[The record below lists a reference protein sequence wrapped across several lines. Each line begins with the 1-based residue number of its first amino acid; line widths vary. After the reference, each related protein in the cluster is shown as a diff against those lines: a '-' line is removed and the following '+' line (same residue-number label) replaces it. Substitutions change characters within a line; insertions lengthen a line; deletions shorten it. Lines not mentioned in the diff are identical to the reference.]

1 MSSTNSTVNPS
12 LGTPTQDDMM
22 TKMNAIT
29 QQQEKQ
35 AVAMA
40 ELDARSK
47 LADGMAKRIK
57 SSADSVK
64 SAA

>member
-1 MSSTNSTVNPS
+1 MADTNSTVGSS
-12 LGTPTQDDMM
+12 LGTSTQDDMM

-47 LADGMAKRIK
+47 LADGLAKRIK

>member
-1 MSSTNSTVNPS
+1 MADTNSTVSGS
-12 LGTPTQDDMM
+12 LGTSTQDDMM

>member
-1 MSSTNSTVNPS
+1 MADTNSTVSGS
-12 LGTPTQDDMM
+12 LGTSTQDDMM

-29 QQQEKQ
+29 EKQEKQ
-35 AVAMA
+35 AVATA
-40 ELDARSK
+40 EMDGRAK
-47 LADGMAKRIK
+47 LADALAKRIK